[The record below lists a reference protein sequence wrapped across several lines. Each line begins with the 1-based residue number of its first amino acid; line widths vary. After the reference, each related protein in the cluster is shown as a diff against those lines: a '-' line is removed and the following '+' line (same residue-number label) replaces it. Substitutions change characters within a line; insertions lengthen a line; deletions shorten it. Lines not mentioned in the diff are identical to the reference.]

1 MSDSDAIAVLLVAVI
16 AAVLVA
22 AAADDEAYTPV
33 RDATHPA
40 HPDYAYR
47 LN

>member
-1 MSDSDAIAVLLVAVI
+1 MSDSQAITVALVAVI

-22 AAADDEAYTPV
+22 AAVAEETYTQV
-33 RDATHPA
+33 QDVTQPA